1 MDKKYIILLLI
12 VLFILFKILLNATET
27 TMSID
32 SKSPNGAVK
41 IPAEVLANTSSN
53 EKFSN
58 ILKFNKKVIFING
71 PECPALNMFQFL
83 VENELRER
91 KISKN
96 YKVLLDTNPKGTIG
110 VSCSN
115 GSKKCLH
122 NYLLQNCYETKVC
135 VIHPL
140 KKEIFIIDGDPN
152 VIADR
157 ALILKDW

>member
-1 MDKKYIILLLI
+1 MKNNYIFVLIAVILICFKVLLS
-12 VLFILFKILLNATET
+12 ATEK

-32 SKSPNGAVK
+32 SQSPDGAVK
-41 IPAEVLANTSSN
+41 IPAEILANTSSN

-58 ILKFNKKVIFING
+58 VLQSNKKVIYISG
-71 PECPALNMFQFL
+71 PDCPALNILHFA
-83 VENELRER
+83 VKNELRER
-91 KISKN
+91 KIAQN
-96 YKVLLDTNPKGTIG
+96 YTVLLDKNPRGTIG

-122 NYLLQNCYETKVC
+122 NYLLQNCYEKAC

-140 KKEIFIIDGDPN
+140 KKEIFAIDGDPN

-157 ALILKDW
+157 ALTIKDW